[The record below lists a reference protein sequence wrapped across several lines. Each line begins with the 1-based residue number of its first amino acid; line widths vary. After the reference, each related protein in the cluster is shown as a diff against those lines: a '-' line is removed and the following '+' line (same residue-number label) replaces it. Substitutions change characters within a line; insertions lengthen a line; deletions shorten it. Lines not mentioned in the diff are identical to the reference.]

1 MIKDIIRIQYAD
13 TLLPE
18 SWVFDGGDAQKKL
31 PIIFSVFLV
40 IAGGRKILVDAGC
53 ETMPG
58 FEMHHHITPM
68 AALQAQGYAPSEIT
82 DIIITHADHDHIECV
97 KYFPHATVHI
107 QRDELKRAAEY
118 LKDNPNV
125 RTFKS
130 AYMPTDGLII
140 RHIGGH
146 TVGSSVVECYK
157 DDTIYVLCGDECYS
171 RYNLIHKVPTATSV
185 CPAAS
190 AAFIEKYTGEEY
202 TCLLCHEME

>member
-1 MIKDIIRIQYAD
+1 MIKDIIRIKYAD

-18 SWVFDGGDAQKKL
+18 SWVFDGGDAHKKL

-58 FEMHHHITPM
+58 FEMENHITPM
-68 AALQAQGYAPSEIT
+68 AALEAHGYAPSDIT

-97 KYFPHATVHI
+97 KYFPDATVHI
-107 QRDELKRAAEY
+107 QRNELARGEAY
-118 LKDNPNV
+118 LKDHRDV
-125 RTFKS
+125 RTFDN
-130 AYMPTDGLII
+130 AYLLTDGLII
-140 RHIGGH
+140 RKVGGH

-157 DDTIYVLCGDECYS
+157 DGTIYVLCGDECYS
-171 RYNLIHKVPTATSV
+171 RYNLNHRVPTATSV

-190 AAFIEKYTGEEY
+190 AAFIEKYTGEDY
-202 TCLLCHEME
+202 SCLLCHEE